1 MARVHEVTDIRAV
14 CDALVEEL
22 GERALTRDN
31 VQERLRARAE
41 ERGHGRV
48 GADHQVVCQAI
59 RACKQDLD
67 AARQQKQQAPA
78 PESDDIA
85 LPEGLP
91 AALNRHAQDVERLVR
106 QALTETLRQSA
117 LSAQA
122 QVKQVEVAG
131 AELASELRMQ
141 LLMAHEEEE
150 KAAKQLDELE
160 QVLTLARAEITEL
173 SSLAESRHE
182 ALQVLD
188 VESRAQI
195 SAAHASLQQAFEA
208 RIRAEEAAHGS
219 DLARIAA
226 VGELEHVRQ
235 NLSRLEE
242 GLARCSAA
250 HERAEAR
257 GREAERAL
265 DVARGTLASM
275 QEERDSLRQQLER
288 ALTRQTSRSN
298 ARTGPSRSSSKSAR
312 ALDG

>member
-48 GADHQVVCQAI
+48 GADHQVVWQAV
-59 RACKQDLD
+59 RGCKQDLD
-67 AARQQKQQAPA
+67 AARQQKQQAPL

-85 LPEGLP
+85 LPDGLP

-131 AELASELRMQ
+131 AELANELRTQ
-141 LLMAHEEEE
+141 ILMAHEEEE

-160 QVLTLARAEITEL
+160 QALTLARAEIAEL
-173 SSLAESRHE
+173 SSLAESRRE
-182 ALQVLD
+182 ALHALD
-188 VESRAQI
+188 VDSRTQI
-195 SAAHASLQQAFEA
+195 SAAQTALQTAYEA
-208 RIRAEEAAHGS
+208 RLRAEETAHAS

-226 VGELEHVRQ
+226 IGELEQLRQ
-235 NLSRLEE
+235 NLSRLEQDF
-242 GLARCSAA
+242 ARCSAA
-250 HERAEAR
+250 NERAEAR

-265 DVARGTLASM
+265 DVARGTIASM
-275 QEERDSLRQQLER
+275 TDERDSLRRQLER
-288 ALTRQTSRSN
+288 ALSGPAATSRSRRPARSRQQGGN
-298 ARTGPSRSSSKSAR
+298 APT
-312 ALDG
+312 

>member
-1 MARVHEVTDIRAV
+1 MARVHEVADIRAV

-48 GADHQVVCQAI
+48 GADHQVVYQAI

-67 AARQQKQQAPA
+67 AARQQKQQAPP
-78 PESDDIA
+78 PESDDMA

-106 QALTETLRQSA
+106 QALTETVRQSA

-131 AELASELRMQ
+131 AELASELRAQ
-141 LLMAHEEEE
+141 LLIAHEEGEN
-150 KAAKQLDELE
+150 AARQLDELE
-160 QVLTLARAEITEL
+160 QMLTLARAEIAEL
-173 SSLAESRHE
+173 VSLADSRRE

-188 VESRAQI
+188 ADSRAQLS
-195 SAAHASLQQAFEA
+195 SAQAALQTAYESRLQAEETAHA
-208 RIRAEEAAHGS
+208 S

-226 VGELEHVRQ
+226 IGELEKARHT
-235 NLSRLEE
+235 LSRLEQDFAQC
-242 GLARCSAA
+242 G
-250 HERAEAR
+250 RANQQAETR

-288 ALTRQTSRSN
+288 VLTRQAPRANPGNSRSRSTSKA
-298 ARTGPSRSSSKSAR
+298 ARK
-312 ALDG
+312 LDS

>member
-1 MARVHEVTDIRAV
+1 MARVHEVADIRAV

-48 GADHQVVCQAI
+48 GADHQVVYQAI

-67 AARQQKQQAPA
+67 AARQQKQQAPL
-78 PESDDIA
+78 PESDDMA

-106 QALTETLRQSA
+106 HALTETVRQSA

-122 QVKQVEVAG
+122 QVRQVEVAG
-131 AELASELRMQ
+131 AELASELRAQ
-141 LLMAHEEEE
+141 LLIAHEEGEN
-150 KAAKQLDELE
+150 AARQLDELE
-160 QVLTLARAEITEL
+160 QMLTLARAEIAEL
-173 SSLAESRHE
+173 VSLADSRRE

-188 VESRAQI
+188 ADSRAQLS
-195 SAAHASLQQAFEA
+195 SAQAALQTAYESRLQAEETAHA
-208 RIRAEEAAHGS
+208 S

-226 VGELEHVRQ
+226 IGELEKARHT
-235 NLSRLEE
+235 LARLEQD
-242 GLARCSAA
+242 LARSGKAN
-250 HERAEAR
+250 EQAETR

-288 ALTRQTSRSN
+288 VLTRQAPRANPGNSRSRSTSKA
-298 ARTGPSRSSSKSAR
+298 ARK
-312 ALDG
+312 LDS